1 MPNLDTY
8 MRSFEASPTPTD
20 LDTYLGARALQAFV
34 VERTDLHVN
43 AVARTHGN
51 PLRHS
56 ADITKLLDHP
66 ELRRLILEN
75 PRKAEPERPSRPAAL
90 DLRGV
95 DYLGTY
101 VLGSITEGS
110 EQLGVG
116 PYASID
122 TPSGNLHYTTY
133 VTDGTPGLEVRRSAL
148 NTDFVGHCLRSA
160 LEQGAS
166 AEEVRQIFVSA
177 AETERIA
184 KEESI
189 DNLTVGLEEVE
200 GLVTAMSRAYV
211 DGYARE
217 EGVGPIKK
225 LPSFTY
231 ETLGPLTVARFN
243 TDSIL

>member
-34 VERTDLHVN
+34 VERTDLHVS
-43 AVARTHGN
+43 AVAKTHDN

-56 ADITKLLDHP
+56 ADITRLLDHP
-66 ELRRLILEN
+66 ELRALILSN
-75 PRKAEPERPSRPAAL
+75 HRKAEPERPTRPVAL

-101 VLGSITEGS
+101 VLGSIIEGN
-110 EQLGVG
+110 EQLGVR

-122 TPSGNLHYTTY
+122 MPSGNLHYMTY

-148 NTDFVGHCLRSA
+148 NMGFVGLSLESA
-160 LEQGAS
+160 IEQGAS
-166 AEEVRQIFVSA
+166 AEEMTQIFASA
-177 AETERIA
+177 AEAKRIA
-184 KEESI
+184 KEEGL

-211 DGYARE
+211 YSR
-217 EGVGPIKK
+217 
-225 LPSFTY
+225 L
-231 ETLGPLTVARFN
+231 
-243 TDSIL
+243 